1 MPLLT
6 AAPPSASASC
16 MTGAFPP
23 ATVTGV
29 VVSTS
34 IVPDSGVFVLVQAD
48 DGSAR
53 TVRFSGRNP
62 NNTFV
67 DGSENTVEDAWNG
80 DLPRVGGQ
88 YAIAGA
94 EFEGADGPLD
104 VNNCAEVAS
113 VKELS
118 PTPASE
124 AATTEPLVGSD
135 AGTASGGATV
145 AVLVG
150 ATLGGGV
157 LVLILRRR
165 SPTRSA

>member
-1 MPLLT
+1 
-6 AAPPSASASC
+6 

-34 IVPDSGVFVLVQAD
+34 IVPGSGVFVAVQAD
-48 DGSAR
+48 DGSMR
-53 TVRFSGRNP
+53 TVLFSGRNP
-62 NNTFV
+62 NDTLV
-67 DGSENTVEDAWNG
+67 DGSENTVEDAWSG
-80 DLPRVGGQ
+80 DLPAIGGQ
-88 YAIAGA
+88 YRITGA
-94 EFEGADGPLD
+94 EFEGVGGPLD

-113 VKELS
+113 VRALS
-118 PTPASE
+118 PAPGSE
-124 AATTEPLVGSD
+124 VAITEPLVGSD

-150 ATLGGGV
+150 AALGVGV